1 MSQSASYTGRIAPP
15 SMPKMVSTFWFSRDW
30 IRAFAPDIL
39 VMFAA
44 PFVTYGTLSCLGE
57 GCLWGERVAGGF
69 RGLPEQNGERILHRG
84 DNPSRSFLQGIYY
97 PYPSR
102 MKIKRLRYPRKLR
115 NLLEK
120 SKLNPFCDIL
130 SLYVVFCWCLGVL

>member
-1 MSQSASYTGRIAPP
+1 MLLL
-15 SMPKMVSTFWFSRDW
+15 M
-30 IRAFAPDIL
+30 IL
-39 VMFAA
+39 ENCDVD
-44 PFVTYGTLSCLGE
+44 LGGFL
-57 GCLWGERVAGGF
+57 GCF

-84 DNPSRSFLQGIYY
+84 GDPSRSFLQGIYY

-120 SKLNPFCDIL
+120 QIETFP
-130 SLYVVFCWCLGVL
+130 